1 MRKLEQLKLNE
12 LSKADLKEREMA
24 KLYGGTYCGNTGY
37 PGDNFKF
44 NEAKGTCSCAC
55 IYGLDYYTIRKE
67 DESYMKV
74 L

>member
-24 KLYGGTYCGNTGY
+24 KLYGGNYCATAGA
-37 PGDNFKF
+37 
-44 NEAKGTCSCAC
+44 NENANNEQDLCSCNC
-55 IYGLDYYTIRKE
+55 MFGLDYYTVRNE
-67 DESYMKV
+67 DASYMKT

>member
-24 KLYGGTYCGNTGY
+24 KLYGGNYCATYGANY
-37 PGDNFKF
+37 DANNKQDL
-44 NEAKGTCSCAC
+44 CSCSC
-55 IYGLDYYTIRKE
+55 MFGLDYYTVRNE
-67 DESYMKV
+67 DAAYMKK